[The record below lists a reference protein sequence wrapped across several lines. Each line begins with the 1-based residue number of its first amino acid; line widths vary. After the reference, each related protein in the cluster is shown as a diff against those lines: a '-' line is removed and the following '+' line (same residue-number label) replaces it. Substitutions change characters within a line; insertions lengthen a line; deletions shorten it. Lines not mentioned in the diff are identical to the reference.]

1 LPLDLLGRAFQLLS
15 RELMADR
22 TRESGY
28 TYQETYAL
36 YDEQL
41 HYARAMYTLE
51 KLDRW
56 QQDWNRYFVQH
67 GMEIPAYAHKL
78 SRSTVPG
85 SRQAPSPD
93 GDSLKA

>member
-1 LPLDLLGRAFQLLS
+1 
-15 RELMADR
+15 MADR

-41 HYARAMYTLE
+41 HYARAMCTLE

-67 GMEIPAYAHKL
+67 GMEIPAYAH
-78 SRSTVPG
+78 SC
-85 SRQAPSPD
+85 PSCRDPARC
-93 GDSLKA
+93 LRLAATP

>member
-1 LPLDLLGRAFQLLS
+1 MPLDLLGGAFQLLS

-67 GMEIPAYAHKL
+67 CMEMPAYAH
-78 SRSTVPG
+78 SC
-85 SRQAPSPD
+85 PSCRDPARR
-93 GDSLKA
+93 LRLAATP